1 MKMLVAVLLMI
12 GAQSAF
18 AQTGALLSTYAQ
30 VIHSDHPQADFKS
43 GYDHGIAHARD
54 PCNNNA
60 NITCHGPAY
69 VWEPGNGFIDQT
81 DDFIDG
87 YIIGF
92 CKIAWD
98 PIPRWMNLK
107 QAFIVAMAQSQ
118 QTGTWVRLLTVILHR
133 SFHHVTCLSLRP

>member
-30 VIHSDHPQADFKS
+30 VIHSGHPQADFKS
-43 GYDHGIAHARD
+43 GYDHGIADARD

-69 VWEPGNGFIDQT
+69 VWEPGNGFINQT

-87 YIIGF
+87 YLIGF
-92 CKIAWD
+92 CKIAGPNSSMDEPEAGFYCSDGPKSANWD
-98 PIPRWMNLK
+98 VGQTINGNFTSKFPSRNL
-107 QAFIVAMAQSQ
+107 
-118 QTGTWVRLLTVILHR
+118 
-133 SFHHVTCLSLRP
+133 P